1 MKDVKIN
8 IYDLEKIFLN
18 LKAQINLVEAWN
30 THEEKSCEI
39 KLMLKNVQ
47 ESLTELENM
56 IYDINDLD

>member
-18 LKAQINLVEAWN
+18 LKAQVNLVETWN
-30 THEEKSCEI
+30 TNEEKSCEI

-47 ESLTELENM
+47 ESLTELENI
-56 IYDINDLD
+56 IYDIDDTD

>member
-18 LKAQINLVEAWN
+18 LKAQVNLVVTWN

-47 ESLTELENM
+47 ESLTELENI
-56 IYDINDLD
+56 IYDIDDTD